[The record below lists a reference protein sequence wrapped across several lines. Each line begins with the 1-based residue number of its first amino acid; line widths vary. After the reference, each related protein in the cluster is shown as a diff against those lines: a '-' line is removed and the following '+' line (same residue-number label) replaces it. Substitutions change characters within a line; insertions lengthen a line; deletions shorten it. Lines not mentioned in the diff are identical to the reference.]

1 MCVLWVADLI
11 LQPFLCADHLDNNT
25 MQHKRP
31 LIDHKNRSGGGA
43 LYAAVNLFCI
53 YDNGMARA
61 YHRKASLLQPH
72 RDHTRACIE
81 SFMHNAE
88 MRGSSLCV
96 LHHALGT
103 S

>member
-1 MCVLWVADLI
+1 MCVLWAADLI

-31 LIDHKNRSGGGA
+31 LIDHKNRSGA

-72 RDHTRACIE
+72 TETTRAPVSRALCI
-81 SFMHNAE
+81 ML
-88 MRGSSLCV
+88 R
-96 LHHALGT
+96 
-103 S
+103 